1 MRQAHRGRY
10 LTGGLVLFQVG
21 TEFVTPTEGWLDD
34 PIDGAVTVPT
44 VCPELPY
51 VPCCAG
57 APGRALVFGVPAA
70 DVCALA
76 ANGAATSPSA
86 MKAAMELLILFM
98 ADPFGRGPSAASAVR
113 SSNRS
118 CTEQPDN
125 ATRAKMCRNTI
136 PLRRSTL
143 REAISAEAIGCKGRP
158 IASVSRSAP
167 GKRAVTA
174 FLSLVTAR
182 AAARLKPAH
191 HIRME

>member
-1 MRQAHRGRY
+1 M
-10 LTGGLVLFQVG
+10 
-21 TEFVTPTEGWLDD
+21 
-34 PIDGAVTVPT
+34 
-44 VCPELPY
+44 
-51 VPCCAG
+51 
-57 APGRALVFGVPAA
+57 
-70 DVCALA
+70 
-76 ANGAATSPSA
+76 
-86 MKAAMELLILFM
+86 AAMELLILFM

-118 CTEQPDN
+118 CTERPYN

-143 REAISAEAIGCKGRP
+143 REATSAEQTGYKDRS

-167 GKRAVTA
+167 GNRAVTA

-182 AAARLKPAH
+182 TAAKQKPAH

>member
-1 MRQAHRGRY
+1 
-10 LTGGLVLFQVG
+10 LFQVG
-21 TEFVTPTEGWLDD
+21 TELVTPTDGWLDV

-86 MKAAMELLILFM
+86 MKAAIELLTLFM
-98 ADPFGRGPSAASAVR
+98 ADPFGCGPSAASAVR

-143 REAISAEAIGCKGRP
+143 REAISAEQIGCKGRP
-158 IASVSRSAP
+158 HRFGIPIRPGEQRGHGLFIPRDRRTAAKPRPAP
-167 GKRAVTA
+167 
-174 FLSLVTAR
+174 
-182 AAARLKPAH
+182 